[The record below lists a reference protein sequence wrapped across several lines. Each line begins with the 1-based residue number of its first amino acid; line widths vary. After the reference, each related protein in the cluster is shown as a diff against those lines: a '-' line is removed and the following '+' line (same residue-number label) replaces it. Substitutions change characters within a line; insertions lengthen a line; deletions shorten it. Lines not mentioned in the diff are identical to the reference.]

1 VAGPGKGR
9 AGRTPTLPGVTV
21 LDAAWWVVCV
31 VLVASGATKL
41 VDPSS
46 TETVL
51 SRLGVR
57 VPGGTGRALAL
68 VELAAGVGGLVLT
81 GGAGRAVA
89 VLVALAYLGFAGV
102 VLAARRA
109 GLDDCGCI
117 GVRPRRP
124 TLLHAGIDV
133 ASAAVAA
140 AAAVVG
146 PTDLAAGLGSV
157 GMPWSALVGL
167 AVAVAAGLL
176 VALPGD

>member
-1 VAGPGKGR
+1 M
-9 AGRTPTLPGVTV
+9 TV

-46 TETVL
+46 TEDVL
-51 SRLGVR
+51 VRLGVP

-68 VELAAGVGGLVLT
+68 VELGVGVGGLVLT
-81 GGAGRAVA
+81 GVAGRAVA

-124 TLLHAGIDV
+124 SIPHAVADV
-133 ASAAVAA
+133 ACAAVAA
-140 AAAVVG
+140 AAAVAG

-157 GMPWSALVGL
+157 GWPWSVLVGL